1 MWGEGGGRK
10 DERKEGEREGKEGE
24 REGKEGEREGKG
36 EREREREG
44 EGEREGGGKKS
55 DVHVTSFFYTQY
67 YDYSV
72 SYSQHFDYLCQDL
85 QYYQYKQN
93 LKTKKQTKGSSLQR
107 QRGTD
112 HR

>member
-1 MWGEGGGRK
+1 MWGEGGGRKRK

-36 EREREREG
+36 ERG
-44 EGEREGGGKKS
+44 GREGGGRES
-55 DVHVTSFFYTQY
+55 DVHVTLFFILNIMTT
-67 YDYSV
+67 V
-72 SYSQHFDYLCQDL
+72 PYSQHFDYLCQDL
-85 QYYQYKQN
+85 QQYYQYKQN